1 MRLSV
6 HQAQRR
12 MAAYLRDP
20 DGAPAPEGIE
30 PRRLQIYRDLVY
42 RNIEGFISSAFPILR
57 SLYGD
62 ADWERRVQS
71 FIISH
76 SCKTPLFL
84 RISEE
89 FLSFLQTLPDDALR
103 PFEAELAHYE
113 WLELA
118 VDVAEGDV
126 PELFVDQDMDQG
138 ASVVAYMAPT
148 AQLGTYV
155 YPVHRIGSAF
165 EPDSAGDPAF
175 LLVYRDRDDRV
186 QFMELSPGSA
196 RLIQEVRDGR
206 DKSVNALLLRLA
218 AEWGMPPAQLRD
230 FGWTQLKEF
239 NAVGIVGLMPSV
251 V

>member
-1 MRLSV
+1 
-6 HQAQRR
+6 

-20 DGAPAPEGIE
+20 DGAPTPDGIE

-57 SLYGD
+57 SIYSD
-62 ADWERRVQS
+62 ADWERRVRS
-71 FIISH
+71 FIKSH

-89 FLSFLQTLPDDALR
+89 FLSFLQALPDHELR

-118 VDVAEGDV
+118 VDVAQGEV
-126 PELFVDQDMDQG
+126 PELFVGQSLEQG
-138 ASVVAYMAPT
+138 AGIVAQMAPT
-148 AQLGTYV
+148 AQLGTYA
-155 YPVHRIGSAF
+155 YPVHRIGRSF
-165 EPDSAGDPAF
+165 EPGTAGDPAF
-175 LLVYRDRDDRV
+175 LLVYRDRESRV

-196 RLIQEVRDGR
+196 RLIQEVRDGT
-206 DKSVNALLLRLA
+206 DNSVIALLLRLA
-218 AEWGMPPAQLRD
+218 AEWGMPEEQLRD

-239 NAVGIVGLMPSV
+239 NAVGVVGLTASAA
-251 V
+251 